1 MGFLNSIRKPFK
13 YTQYNAAFI
22 IIGLNIAVYLLLSM
36 IPQFKL
42 YLSLNVIMVVE
53 YHMYWQFLTYMFV
66 HGSFTHILFN
76 MLAVLFFGIA
86 VERAL
91 GSKEFLLLYFVSGVL
106 CGVISFIVYY
116 FSGQYFI
123 LLMGASGAIYALLL
137 AYAVIFPRTRIY
149 IWGVLPVS
157 APLLVAAYAGIEIAN
172 QLFSIQG
179 AVAHMTHL
187 AGFAVAWLYFIVR
200 MGINPWKVWKDA
212 YR

>member
-179 AVAHMTHL
+179 GVAHMTHL

-200 MGINPWKVWKDA
+200 MGISPWKVWKDA